1 MDKDPNG
8 NSYMQIVRFPEG
20 GVEAH
25 TFLTFSLSDDPAS
38 EHNGDYT
45 RAYSA
50 GQWLKVPFSE
60 SEIKADAALR
70 STSIN
75 E

>member
-1 MDKDPNG
+1 
-8 NSYMQIVRFPEG
+8 MQVVRFPEG

-38 EHNGDYT
+38 AHNGDYT

-50 GQWLKVPFSE
+50 GQWLKRMPFSE
-60 SEIKADAALR
+60 AEIKANADYR
-70 STSIN
+70 SAVIT